1 MDKLFSDLKTDIEKA
16 NFFLSGRGYE
26 TGVIAQAIQNDV
38 AMAYSRCDAAAAELR
53 RLEAEVK
60 RKSAGIKFLWQE
72 CDNQERIKA
81 QLLEALESLAAAD
94 FGAGEWTESAEQAAL
109 KARAAIEAAHG
120 ITGDKK

>member
-1 MDKLFSDLKTDIEKA
+1 MDKLFADLKTDLEKA

-53 RLEAEVK
+53 RLEEEIE
-60 RKSAGIKFLWQE
+60 RKAAGIKFLWQE
-72 CDNQERIKA
+72 CDNQERINA
-81 QLLEALESLAAAD
+81 QLLEALEGLAAAD

-109 KARAAIEAAHG
+109 KARAAIKAAKG
-120 ITGDKK
+120 GV